1 MRLAFGETLMKLAD
15 KDERIVLLTG
25 DVEQEMEP
33 FKEKYPDRF
42 FNLASICFLKN
53 ASFFFEYFFAAI
65 SHFLVYIFF
74 NVIKYFLPFNSMG
87 SITFSKALRPA
98 KSSKF

>member
-33 FKEKYPDRF
+33 FTEK
-42 FNLASICFLKN
+42 
-53 ASFFFEYFFAAI
+53 
-65 SHFLVYIFF
+65 
-74 NVIKYFLPFNSMG
+74 
-87 SITFSKALRPA
+87 
-98 KSSKF
+98 